1 VDVSSLANLI
11 NAFAVT
17 AGVIFAAVQIRY
29 YRQRRRRD
37 AMIELVRSFQSPSF
51 TSAFRRI
58 LSLPDDATTEQ
69 IQEKLGPDGEEVVY
83 FVTLTWE
90 SLGVMLFR
98 GEVTIDLIDDFFSGP
113 ILISWRK
120 LNVFV
125 EEDRRALDRNTASEW
140 FQMACRKND
149 RTREKHAG
157 RSGAHRSSRMEVKC
171 SGGLRPPKKS
181 NDGRLPNRHGGHRPP
196 LQQRFFRRII

>member
-1 VDVSSLANLI
+1 MDLSTLANLI
-11 NAFAVT
+11 NAFAVS
-17 AGVIFAAVQIRY
+17 AGVIFAATQIRH

-37 AMIELVRSFQSPSF
+37 AMVELVRSFQNPSF

-69 IQEKLGPDGEEVVY
+69 IRERLGPDGEEIVY
-83 FVTLTWE
+83 LVTLTWE

-98 GEVTIDLIDDFFSGP
+98 GEVTIDLVDDFFSGP

-125 EEDRRALDRNTASEW
+125 EEDRRALDRNTVSEW
-140 FQMACRKND
+140 FQWLAERMIE
-149 RTREKHAG
+149 RESKMPPVPAHV
-157 RSGAHRSSRMEVKC
+157 AHRDWR
-171 SGGLRPPKKS
+171 
-181 NDGRLPNRHGGHRPP
+181 
-196 LQQRFFRRII
+196 

>member
-1 VDVSSLANLI
+1 MDVSTIANLM

-17 AGVIFAAVQIRY
+17 AGLIFAATQLRY

-37 AMIELVRSFQSPSF
+37 AMLELVRSFQNPSF
-51 TSAFRRI
+51 ASAFRRV

-69 IQEKLGPDGEEVVY
+69 IREKLGPEGEEVVY
-83 FVTLTWE
+83 LVALTWE

-125 EEDRRALDRNTASEW
+125 KEDRRALDRNTVSEW
-140 FQMACRKND
+140 FQWLAERMIE
-149 RTREKHAG
+149 REKSTPPVPAHI
-157 RSGAHRSSRMEVKC
+157 AHREWK
-171 SGGLRPPKKS
+171 
-181 NDGRLPNRHGGHRPP
+181 
-196 LQQRFFRRII
+196 